1 MKTVIDPE
9 IVSAIEIA
17 VQSRQPMRA
26 GNETRFLCPAH
37 DDHDPSARWNREK
50 RVWRCD
56 ACDVGGGYLD
66 LAARLGLALP
76 VRSDGAKR
84 RVAEGGVLSP
94 RSDAQPCTLAAY
106 AAAKRLPID
115 FLQGLG
121 LSDFSYLSV
130 PAIRIPYMLQDG
142 SEGPVRFRLALGKG
156 PDARFKWKTGSKVQ
170 LYGLNR
176 LAAAQRDGRITICE
190 GESDAQTLW
199 YLLEPAVGIPGAG
212 NWRDDRDAPHLQD
225 IAMIYVVV
233 EPDQGGVALLD
244 KLKNSRLRDQTRIV
258 RLGEFKD
265 VSGLYLADP
274 ERFRERWERAKEES
288 EPLTAILIREAQQR
302 RLRLA
307 QEAEALAQAPDIL
320 QLLVHE
326 MAKAAVVGEDR
337 AVKLIYLVTTSRH
350 LKRIASAVVKG
361 PSSVG
366 KSFLCEQVLAFF
378 PEDAYYALS
387 SMSERA
393 LAYSEEPISHRMI
406 VLYEAAG
413 LASDFASYLLRSL
426 LSEGQIKYET
436 VEKTAEGLRARLV
449 VREGPTGAIITT
461 TSIKLHPENETRLLS
476 IPTTDS
482 KEQTSAI
489 LLAQAMGGSP
499 VDYAPW
505 HALQGWI
512 ASGTREV
519 AIPYAADLARLIPPA
534 AVRLRRDFP
543 TVLTL
548 IRSHALL
555 HQANRELDVE
565 GRIIASMA
573 DYAAVRSLVGD
584 LIAEGVEAA
593 VSPTVKE
600 TVRAAA
606 RVLDGD
612 VSEAT
617 VVDVAKVLKMDRS
630 SALRRVRSAL
640 DLGYLRNLEDR
651 RGRPARLQLGSA
663 LPQDA
668 DLLPTVARLH
678 GCSADGRD
686 DDSPLSPT
694 ADDQSEQAFAIRTE
708 TRPASAHSQRR
719 QTAGVD
725 DEREVFEL

>member
-1 MKTVIDPE
+1 MTVMGSESESIA
-9 IVSAIEIA
+9 AIESA
-17 VQSRQPMRA
+17 LQARQPRRE
-26 GNETRFLCPAH
+26 GSETRFLCPAH
-37 DDHDPSARWNREK
+37 DDHDPSARWNPEK
-50 RVWRCD
+50 HVWKCH
-56 ACDVGGGYLD
+56 ACGASGGYID
-66 LAARLGLALP
+66 LASRLGVLP
-76 VRSDGAKR
+76 VNDGTKKK
-84 RVAEGGVLSP
+84 VEEGGLVSP
-94 RSDAQPCTLAAY
+94 RNDVQPCTLAAY
-106 AAAKRLPID
+106 AEAKRLPVH
-115 FLQGLG
+115 FLKGLG
-121 LSDFSYLSV
+121 LSDFSYLSA
-130 PAIRIPYMLQDG
+130 PAIRIPYMLEDG

-156 PDARFKWKTGSKVQ
+156 PDERFKWKTGSKVQ

-176 LAAAQRDGRITICE
+176 LAAAYRNGSVTACE

-199 YLLEPAVGIPGAG
+199 YHNEPAVGIPGAG
-212 NWRDDRDAPHLQD
+212 NWRDERDAPHFQD
-225 IAMIYVVV
+225 IATIYVVQ
-233 EPDQGGVALLD
+233 EPDKGGVTLLE
-244 KLKNSRLRDQTRIV
+244 KLKNSRLRDQMRIV

-274 ERFRERWERAKEES
+274 ERFLERWERAKAES
-288 EPLTAILIREAQQR
+288 EPLTTILIREAQER

-320 QLLVHE
+320 ELLVHE
-326 MAKAAVVGEDR
+326 MDKAAVVGEDR
-337 AVKLIYLVTTSRH
+337 AVKLIYLVTTSR
-350 LKRIASAVVKG
+350 LLRRIASAVVKG
-361 PSSVG
+361 PSAVG

-378 PEDAYYALS
+378 PDDAYYALS

-393 LAYSEEPISHRMI
+393 LAYSEEPVSHRMI

-426 LSEGQIKYET
+426 LSEGCIKYET
-436 VEKTAEGLRARLV
+436 VEKTPEGLRARLV

-461 TSIKLHPENETRLLS
+461 TSIKLHPENETRLLT

-489 LLAQAMGGSP
+489 LLAQATGGRA

-512 ASGTREV
+512 AGGSREV
-519 AIPYAADLARLIPPA
+519 VIPYAVDLARLIPPA

-555 HQANRELDVE
+555 HQANREMDSD
-565 GRIIASMA
+565 GQIIASMA
-573 DYAAVRSLVGD
+573 DYAVVRSLVAD
-584 LIAEGVEAA
+584 LIAEGAEAM
-593 VSPTVKE
+593 VSPTVRE

-606 RVLDGD
+606 HVLDGD
-612 VSEAT
+612 VIEAT
-617 VVDVAKVLKMDRS
+617 VTAVAKVLKMDRS

-651 RGRPARLQLGSA
+651 RGRPARLQLGSD

-668 DLLPTVARLH
+668 VLLPTVARLH
-678 GCSADGRD
+678 GCSANGGD
-686 DDSPLSPT
+686 DDRPLPP
-694 ADDQSEQAFAIRTE
+694 AIEGEGEPAFAVRAAL
-708 TRPASAHSQRR
+708 PSGSQV
-719 QTAGVD
+719 QSLADLD
-725 DEREVFEL
+725 DEREVFEV